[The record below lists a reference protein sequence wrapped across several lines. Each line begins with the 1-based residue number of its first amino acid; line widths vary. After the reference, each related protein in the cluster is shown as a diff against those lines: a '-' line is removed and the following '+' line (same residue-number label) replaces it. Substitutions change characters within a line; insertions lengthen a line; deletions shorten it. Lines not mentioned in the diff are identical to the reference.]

1 MNQANI
7 DGIRWNVGKVFSLL
21 STQRSLTYEQRL
33 RLKKDERPCPKIVL
47 KNRSSDSVYKTYSWI
62 CGDEAANTYF
72 CWPCLIM
79 SDLSKVSVQRSK
91 NNIFPYLY

>member
-7 DGIRWNVGKVFSLL
+7 DGIRWNVGKVE
-21 STQRSLTYEQRL
+21 RTYEQRL

-47 KNRSSDSVYKTYSWI
+47 KNRSSDSMYKTYSWI

-72 CWPCLIM
+72 CWQCLIM
-79 SDLSKVSVQRSK
+79 GDLSKVSVTFK
-91 NNIFPYLY
+91 K